1 MENLSALFDELT
13 TKIEFHEKINAAVS
27 SASVG
32 WHIAHTT
39 LAAKQ
44 IIEQLEKSDPAN
56 YKWKFNTARFFV
68 FLMNKIPRGKGKA
81 PKSVQV
87 EECFTIDSL
96 NRYITIIQEK
106 VKVLDT
112 MEAKKNFLHPYFGM
126 LHSKATVKTLLIHTN
141 HHIKIIN
148 DIIKDAK

>member
-1 MENLSALFDELT
+1 MKKLLILFDELA
-13 TKIEFHEKINAAVS
+13 TKVEYHEKINPAIS

-32 WHIAHTT
+32 WHIAHAT

-56 YKWKFNTARFFV
+56 YRWKFNTPRFFV

-87 EECFTIDSL
+87 EEDFTVDSL
-96 NRYITIIQEK
+96 NRDITLIHEK
-106 VKVLDT
+106 VKILDT
-112 MEAKKNFLHPYFGM
+112 MDIKKNFLHPYFGM
-126 LHSKATVKTLLIHTN
+126 LHLKSTIKTLQIHTN
-141 HHIKIIN
+141 HHIGIIN
-148 DIIKDAK
+148 DIIK

>member
-1 MENLSALFDELT
+1 MEKLTVLFDELA
-13 TKIEFHEKINAAVS
+13 TKIEYHQKINPAVS

-56 YKWKFNTARFFV
+56 YKWKFSTPRFFV

-87 EECFTIDSL
+87 EEGFTIDIL
-96 NRYITIIQEK
+96 NSYIAIVQDK
-106 VKVLDT
+106 VKILDT
-112 MEAKKNFLHPYFGM
+112 MDAKKNFLHPYFGM
-126 LHSKATVKTLLIHTN
+126 LNLKATIKTLLIHTN
-141 HHIKIIN
+141 HHIKIID
-148 DIIKDAK
+148 DIIKKS